1 MWFLLCLLCL
11 FSMHF
16 LKPFFLPTS
25 ILFISAV
32 FYVRLLVKKNLESR
46 FLWGIFKRVFLS
58 HYLACS
64 TQHFL
69 FRVFILG
76 WFYVHASKN
85 PFRAELS
92 SYKITY
98 ALTWKY
104 AECALDAETAKVLLI
119 QSVPPTEII
128 CQGLLK
134 LYLENKKKTC
144 RKLK

>member
-1 MWFLLCLLCL
+1 MC
-11 FSMHF
+11 
-16 LKPFFLPTS
+16 
-25 ILFISAV
+25 I
-32 FYVRLLVKKNLESR
+32 
-46 FLWGIFKRVFLS
+46 
-58 HYLACS
+58 
-64 TQHFL
+64 
-69 FRVFILG
+69 
-76 WFYVHASKN
+76 VHASKN

-119 QSVPPTEII
+119 QSVPPTEMI

-134 LYLENKKKTC
+134 LYLENKEKTC